1 MHTQTPTALNFHAS
15 RAVVPNQGCFRS
27 PLPRG
32 HLAMSGDIFYRH
44 GLRVVGIAAGICSVD
59 AAKHPAMHSKAP
71 TSKTYL
77 IQVIS
82 SAEVEDPS
90 FKRIIF

>member
-1 MHTQTPTALNFHAS
+1 MHTQTPIALNFHAS
-15 RAVVPNQGCFRS
+15 RAMVPNQGCFRS

-32 HLAMSGDIFYRH
+32 HLAMSGDIFYPH
-44 GLRVVGIAAGICSVD
+44 GLRVVGMATGICSVD
-59 AAKHPAMHSKAP
+59 AAKHPTMHSKVP
-71 TSKTYL
+71 TTKTYL
-77 IQVIS
+77 TQVVN